1 MLNAISSTNVQRM
14 EGARKQEKKVNRKQ
28 KVNK

>member
-14 EGARKQEKKVNRKQ
+14 EGVRKQEKKVNRKQ